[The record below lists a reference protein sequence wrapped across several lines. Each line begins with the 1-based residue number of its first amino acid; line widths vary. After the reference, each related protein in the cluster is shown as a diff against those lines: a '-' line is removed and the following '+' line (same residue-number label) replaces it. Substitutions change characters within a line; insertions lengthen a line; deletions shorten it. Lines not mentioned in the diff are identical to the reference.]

1 MTFLRAGHIEINE
14 VNEMNGINEIYEIYK
29 RNCQHGI
36 IEVGIYDISKKIST

>member
-1 MTFLRAGHIEINE
+1 MTSLRAGHIEINK

-29 RNCQHGI
+29 INCQYGI